1 MVATTRRARAAAV
14 ADHLLRLNP
23 ATGALARRWLCFVQ
37 QLLLGVAM
45 AAAPHTAL
53 ASGMNLHGQTGLLEV
68 PTAQPIAPGSSS
80 VYLGQRE
87 HAAAYDNYQIYGF
100 TLGYW
105 PELEL
110 VGRIVEIS
118 TGTRDLSGDFK
129 WRLIKQAGFSLA
141 LGAQDFAGEAQ
152 NFRTRY
158 LVATQE
164 LGPLSLT
171 AGYGDELDRLR
182 GAFGGVQ
189 LSLGPWVDLI
199 ADHDAE
205 QLNAG
210 VRLNLGSG
218 DAWQVSALAAREL
231 EDERSWAG
239 VLNLQWPLGYRASGG
254 VAADNAAAAARVVS
268 VGAAVDGWAVTQ
280 HRLIVAG
287 LDDVYLGEATPGTAR
302 LIFDG
307 ARYPHSHLDALG
319 VALAVMARDLPSNI
333 EILELVQQSNGIP
346 QMFLRSPRAAAEAW
360 LGHELS
366 DGQWRQAGLAV
377 RYAQSRDADPRQ
389 MVLRVAPSGRANPLT
404 VSLEPQ
410 LRSFVATEM
419 GVLDVD
425 LGARLRGS
433 LALGAGARLNAS
445 LIAPI
450 YRTDDF
456 DNPATFGNQRVHSGL
471 DQLLLQKLIAVQPG
485 WRSHVATGFMR
496 VQNQDTGAVLHEQM
510 LTSASG
516 RLQWRVY
523 GGYFFNHQTS
533 RSIGLTELNTWFP
546 AQDISLKLA
555 AGRFIAGDNGVR
567 AELSRYFGDTAIHLF
582 WRAQGRFDQAGGL
595 GFSMPIGPRRAPKA
609 GPVMVAGDPAW
620 NHRVSTTINAADQRN
635 PLRPALLREEL
646 PDWDIEQ
653 DGFDRGRLAPAWV
666 LNHLSRLREA
676 AWEFARD

>member
-1 MVATTRRARAAAV
+1 MTAVPLAA
-14 ADHLLRLNP
+14 
-23 ATGALARRWLCFVQ
+23 
-37 QLLLGVAM
+37 LGGG
-45 AAAPHTAL
+45 L
-53 ASGMNLHGQTGLLEV
+53 NLHGQTGLLEV
-68 PTAQPIAPGSSS
+68 PTAQPIDAGLSS
-80 VYLGQRE
+80 VYVGQRE

-129 WRLIKQAGFSLA
+129 WRLLNHGGFSLA
-141 LGAQDFAGEAQ
+141 VGAQDFAGEAQ

-158 LVATQE
+158 LVATQQ

-171 AGYGDELDRLR
+171 AGYGDELDRLK

-189 LSLGPWVDLI
+189 LSLGPWVDLM

-210 VRLNLGSG
+210 VRLNLGGG
-218 DAWQVSALAAREL
+218 DGWRVSALAAREL
-231 EDERSWAG
+231 EDERSWGG
-239 VLNLQWPLGYRASGG
+239 VLNLQWPLGYRSERP
-254 VAADNAAAAARVVS
+254 AAAVARATSARVVS
-268 VGAAVDGWAVTQ
+268 VGVSGEGWAVTQ
-280 HRLIVAG
+280 QRLADAG
-287 LDDVYLGEATPGTAR
+287 LDDLSLGEPTPGTAR
-302 LIFDG
+302 LIFDA
-307 ARYPHSHLDALG
+307 ARYPHSHLDGLG
-319 VALAVMARDLPSNI
+319 VALAVMARDLPANV
-333 EILELVQQSNGIP
+333 ETLELVQQSNGVP
-346 QMFLRSPRAAAEAW
+346 QMFLSTPRAAAVAW
-360 LGHELS
+360 LGAELS
-366 DGQWRQAGLAV
+366 DGQWRQAGLVV
-377 RYAQSRDADPRQ
+377 RYAQSWDIDARQ
-389 MVLRVAPSGRANPLT
+389 MVLRVAPSGRATPMT

-425 LGARLRGS
+425 VGARLRGS

-471 DQLLLQKLIAVQPG
+471 DQLLLQKLVAVQPG
-485 WRSHVATGFMR
+485 WRSHLATGFMR
-496 VQNQDTGAVLHEQM
+496 VQNQDMGAVLHEQM
-510 LTSASG
+510 LTSVSG

-555 AGRFIAGDNGVR
+555 AGRFIAGDRGVR

-582 WRAQGRFDQAGGL
+582 WRAQGQFDQAGGL
-595 GFSMPIGPRRAPKA
+595 GFTMPIGPRRAPTV
-609 GPVMVAGDPAW
+609 GPVRVAGDPAW

-635 PLRPALLREEL
+635 PLRPGLLREEL

-653 DGFDRGRLAPAWV
+653 DGYDRGRLAPAWV

-676 AWEFARD
+676 AWKYARD

>member
-1 MVATTRRARAAAV
+1 MYV
-14 ADHLLRLNP
+14 
-23 ATGALARRWLCFVQ
+23 
-37 QLLLGVAM
+37 
-45 AAAPHTAL
+45 
-53 ASGMNLHGQTGLLEV
+53 
-68 PTAQPIAPGSSS
+68 
-80 VYLGQRE
+80 GQRE
-87 HAAAYDNYQIYGF
+87 HAAVFSNYHIYGF

-110 VGRIVEIS
+110 IGRIVEAKCN
-118 TGTRDLSGDFK
+118 GVFCARDLSGDFK
-129 WRLIKQAGFSLA
+129 WRLVNRAGFSLA
-141 LGAQDFAGEAQ
+141 VGAQDFAGEAQ
-152 NFRTRY
+152 RFRSRY

-171 AGYGDELDRLR
+171 AGYGDELDRLK

-189 LSLGPWVDLI
+189 LSLGRWVDLM

-205 QLNAG
+205 QVNAG
-210 VRLNLGSG
+210 VRLNLGPDDG
-218 DAWQVSALAAREL
+218 WRLSALAAREL
-231 EDERSWAG
+231 EGERSWAG
-239 VLNLQWPLGYRASGG
+239 VLNLQWPLGHRAGG
-254 VAADNAAAAARVVS
+254 GAGAANTVAGARVVS
-268 VGAAVDGWAVTQ
+268 VGAAVDSWAVTQ
-280 HRLIVAG
+280 QRLLAAG
-287 LDDVYLGEATPGTAR
+287 LDDLFLGEPAPGTAR

-307 ARYPHSHLDALG
+307 VRYPHSHLDALG
-319 VALAVMARDLPSNI
+319 VALAVMARDLPANI
-333 EILELVQQSNGIP
+333 ETLELVQQSNGIP
-346 QMFLRSPRAAAEAW
+346 QMLLRSPRSAAEAW

-366 DGQWRQAGLAV
+366 DGQWLQAGLAV
-377 RYAQSRDADPRQ
+377 RYAQSSDADPRQ
-389 MVLRVAPSGRANPLT
+389 MVLRVAPSGRATPLA

-425 LGARLRGS
+425 IGARLRGS

-456 DNPATFGNQRVHSGL
+456 DDPATFGNQRVHSGL
-471 DQLLLQKLIAVQPG
+471 DQLLLQKLVAVQPG

-496 VQNQDTGAVLHEQM
+496 VQNLDMGAVLHEQM
-510 LTSASG
+510 LTSADG

-523 GGYFFNHQTS
+523 GGYFFNHQSS

-555 AGRFIAGDNGVR
+555 AGRFIAGDSGVR

-582 WRAQGRFDQAGGL
+582 WRAEGRFDQAGGL
-595 GFSMPIGPRRAPKA
+595 GFSMPIGPRRAPSY

-635 PLRPALLREEL
+635 PLRPGLLREEL

-653 DGFDRGRLAPAWV
+653 DAYDRGRLAPAWV

-676 AWEFARD
+676 AWKYARD

>member
-1 MVATTRRARAAAV
+1 MT
-14 ADHLLRLNP
+14 
-23 ATGALARRWLCFVQ
+23 
-37 QLLLGVAM
+37 
-45 AAAPHTAL
+45 AAPLAAL
-53 ASGMNLHGQTGLLEV
+53 GSGLNLHGQTGLLEV
-68 PTAQPIAPGSSS
+68 PTAQPMGTGLSSAY
-80 VYLGQRE
+80 VGQRE

-100 TLGYW
+100 ALGYW

-129 WRLIKQAGFSLA
+129 WRLLNRAGFSLA
-141 LGAQDFAGEAQ
+141 VGAQDFAGEAQ

-158 LVATQE
+158 LVATQQ
-164 LGPLSLT
+164 LGSLSLT
-171 AGYGDELDRLR
+171 VGYGDELDRLQ

-189 LSLGPWVDLI
+189 LSLGRWLDLM

-210 VRLNLGSG
+210 VRLNLSNGG
-218 DAWQVSALAAREL
+218 GWRVSALAAREL

-239 VLNLQWPLGYRASGG
+239 ILNLQWPLGYRSERQSDAEAS
-254 VAADNAAAAARVVS
+254 VSSSRVVS
-268 VGAAVDGWAVTQ
+268 VGATGDGWGVTQ
-280 HRLIVAG
+280 QGLLAAG
-287 LDDVYLGEATPGTAR
+287 LDDLSLGEPAPGTAR

-307 ARYPHSHLDALG
+307 ARYPHSHLDGLG
-319 VALAVMARDLPSNI
+319 VALAVMARDLPANI
-333 EILELVQQSNGIP
+333 DTVELVQQSNGVP
-346 QMFLRSPRAAAEAW
+346 QIFLRSPRAVAEAW
-360 LGHELS
+360 LGGELS
-366 DGQWRQAGLAV
+366 DGQWRQAGLVV
-377 RYAQSRDADPRQ
+377 RYAQSWDADARQ
-389 MVLRVAPSGRANPLT
+389 MVLRVAPSGRATPLT
-404 VSLEPQ
+404 VSIEPQ

-425 LGARLRGS
+425 VDARLRGS
-433 LALGAGARLNAS
+433 FALGNGARINAS
-445 LIAPI
+445 VIAPI

-456 DNPATFGNQRVHSGL
+456 DNPATFGNQRAHSGL
-471 DQLLLQKLIAVQPG
+471 DQLLLQKLAVVQAG

-496 VQNQDTGAVLHEQM
+496 VQNQDMGAVLHEQM
-510 LTSASG
+510 LTSGSG
-516 RLQWRVY
+516 HLQWRIY

-555 AGRFIAGDNGVR
+555 AGRFIAGDSGVR
-567 AELSRYFGDTAIHLF
+567 AELSRYFGDTAVHLF

-595 GFSMPIGPRRAPKA
+595 GFSMPIGPRRAPSL
-609 GPVMVAGDPAW
+609 GPVMVVGDPAW

-653 DGFDRGRLAPAWV
+653 DVYDRGRLAPVWV
-666 LNHLSRLREA
+666 LKHLGRLREA
-676 AWEFARD
+676 AWKYARD

>member
-1 MVATTRRARAAAV
+1 MCAAV
-14 ADHLLRLNP
+14 LL
-23 ATGALARRWLCFVQ
+23 
-37 QLLLGVAM
+37 
-45 AAAPHTAL
+45 AAPYAAIAGGL
-53 ASGMNLHGQTGLLEV
+53 NLHGQTGLLEV
-68 PTAQPIAPGSSS
+68 PTAQPIASGLSSAY
-80 VYLGQRE
+80 VGQRE
-87 HAAAYDNYQIYGF
+87 HASAYDNYQIYGF
-100 TLGYW
+100 ALGYW
-105 PELEL
+105 PNLEL

-129 WRLIKQAGFSLA
+129 WRLINQAGFSLA
-141 LGAQDFAGEAQ
+141 VGAQDFAGEAQ

-158 LVATQE
+158 LVATQQ

-189 LSLGPWVDLI
+189 LSLGPWVDLM

-205 QLNAG
+205 QANAG
-210 VRLNLGSG
+210 VRLNLGAG
-218 DAWQVSALAAREL
+218 DGWRVSALAAREL

-239 VLNLQWPLGYRASGG
+239 LLNLQWPLGNRSGDRAASSRSPE
-254 VAADNAAAAARVVS
+254 AARVVS
-268 VGAAVDGWAVTQ
+268 VGAGVDGWSVTQ
-280 HRLIVAG
+280 QRLIAAG
-287 LDDVYLGEATPGTAR
+287 LDDLYLGESAPGTAR

-319 VALAVMARDLPSNI
+319 VALAVMARDLPPNV
-333 EILELVQQSNGIP
+333 ETLELVQQSNGVP
-346 QMFLRSPRAAAEAW
+346 QLLLSSPRAAAEAW

-366 DGQWRQAGLAV
+366 DAQWHRAGLIV
-377 RYAQSRDADPRQ
+377 RYAQSWDADARQ
-389 MVLRVAPSGRANPLT
+389 MVLRVAPSGRATPVT

-425 LGARLRGS
+425 LGVRLRGS
-433 LALGAGARLNAS
+433 LALGQGARLNAS

-450 YRTDDF
+450 HRTDDF
-456 DNPATFGNQRVHSGL
+456 ENPATFGNQRAHSGL
-471 DQLLLQKLIAVQPG
+471 DQLLLQKWVAVQPG

-496 VQNQDTGAVLHEQM
+496 VQNQDMAAVLHEQM
-510 LTSASG
+510 LTSGDG

-523 GGYFFNHQTS
+523 GGYFFSHQTS
-533 RSIGLTELNTWFP
+533 RSIGLTELTTWFP
-546 AQDISLKLA
+546 AQDMSLKLA
-555 AGRFIAGDNGVR
+555 AGRFIAGDNGIR

-595 GFSMPIGPRRAPKA
+595 GFSIPIGPRRAPSV
-609 GPVMVAGDPAW
+609 GPVFVAGDPVW

-635 PLRPALLREEL
+635 PLRPGLLREEL

-653 DGFDRGRLAPAWV
+653 DGYDRGRLGPAWV
-666 LNHLSRLREA
+666 LHHLSRMREA
-676 AWEFARD
+676 AWKYARD